1 MKFLG
6 FIRRSLRVLVCT
18 VIVALLCVCAFRA
31 LDYVWFKTGWFNTLD
46 PWYMQLVYW
55 AIQAAIV
62 IVVLVILIILVKM
75 AMTKKNGG
83 IDPEK
88 QKADAKREVSRVNK
102 ESILWSA
109 RKRNAI
115 GLPWTFTKYSL
126 DEDRLYIQTGL
137 LNSTEDEIRLY
148 RITDVTLNHGLWQKL
163 FGMGTIHCD
172 SSDATMKN
180 FNLKNVKKSKEV
192 KNMLSELVDR
202 SRIRNRVFTTESVS
216 GDGHDH
222 EMESN
227 IPIDR
232 TDADGDGIPDAFER

>member
-1 MKFLG
+1 MRFLG
-6 FIRRSLRVLVCT
+6 FIRKALRFLVG
-18 VIVALLCVCAFRA
+18 VVVGALLCICAFRA
-31 LDYVWFKTGWFNTLD
+31 LDYVWFKTGWFKTFD

-62 IVVLVILIILVKM
+62 VVVLVILIILIKVW
-75 AMTKKNGG
+75 MTRKNGG
-83 IDPEK
+83 VDPEK
-88 QKADAKREVSRVNK
+88 QKADARREVSKVSK

-109 RKRNAI
+109 RKRNAL

-126 DEDRLYIQTGL
+126 DEDRLYIQKGFFNT
-137 LNSTEDEIRLY
+137 TEDEIRLY
-148 RITDVTLNHGLWQKL
+148 RITDVTLNRGMWQKL

-172 SSDATMKN
+172 SSDATMNN

-202 SRIRNRVFTTESVS
+202 SRIRNRVYTTESVN
-216 GDGHDH
+216 GGPHHLEND
-222 EMESN
+222 

-232 TDADGDGIPDAFER
+232 TDADGDGIPDALER